1 MPLHLLP
8 IWVPLSCGGCGTPFT
23 GNARSVPQWRDA
35 PCCPTCW
42 GRINDLRVRVGMQPW
57 DTPADA
63 YPEEVAWPRSAM
75 T

>member
-8 IWVPLSCGGCGTPFT
+8 IWVQLSCGGCSRGFT

-42 GRINDLRVRVGMQPW
+42 ARINDARRRLGLLPW

-63 YPEEVAWPRSAM
+63 YVNPDRGAAHG
-75 T
+75 